1 MANPS
6 LSPNPSPSPSPS
18 PSSSPSPSP
27 NPNQVRMDALLKI
40 QADLLVSA
48 VSAIEKDADKLRR
61 DKEAGGMKAKK

>member
-1 MANPS
+1 
-6 LSPNPSPSPSPS
+6 
-18 PSSSPSPSP
+18 
-27 NPNQVRMDALLKI
+27 MDALLKI